1 MAIVPDYPIGLL
13 RQVIRSSSK
22 RATFLRFATVGGTI
36 AMIDVG
42 VLYLLKD
49 APGFNIYLARVV
61 SYSAAM
67 CCGYLLNRYFTFH
80 HLDRRLAL
88 WRELLRFFS
97 VHSVGGLL
105 NYAVFSLIVTMG
117 AGLEPGLAR
126 TLLPLGAVWA
136 GGVVGMCFNFLLS
149 HRLVFEAGTY
159 SAGPDAAG
167 SLDSVSQNRSGRA
180 RN

>member
-1 MAIVPDYPIGLL
+1 
-13 RQVIRSSSK
+13 VIRSPSK
-22 RATFLRFATVGGTI
+22 RATFLRFAAVGGTI

-61 SYSAAM
+61 SYCAAM

-97 VHSVGGLL
+97 VHAVGGVL
-105 NYAVFSLIVTMG
+105 NYGVFSLIVTLG
-117 AGLEPGLAR
+117 SDLEPGPMR
-126 TLLPLGAVWA
+126 TLLPLLAVWA
-136 GGVVGMCFNFLLS
+136 GGIVGMCFNFLMS
-149 HRLVFEAGTY
+149 HKLVFAAKTDRAGRDR
-159 SAGPDAAG
+159 SAEQDQSS
-167 SLDSVSQNRSGRA
+167 SLR
-180 RN
+180 